1 MPVLF
6 DCYSMHLSIPQ
17 ECGKIAGSQGQG
29 GVAGVFAMWRAG
41 RGVVKGVYLMNCLR

>member
-17 ECGKIAGSQGQG
+17 ECGTG
-29 GVAGVFAMWRAG
+29 G
-41 RGVVKGVYLMNCLR
+41 RGRCVCYVESREGSSKRGVSHELFKIE